1 MNPLGIH
8 ALVWAGD
15 LSPASARKVIENSKT
30 AGFDLVELSL
40 HDPSTLDVAL
50 TRRLLEEQQLQVG
63 CSRGLAFNADVSSED
78 PACVARGVALLEEAV
93 SLTQA
98 LGGSY
103 FGGVPYSAL
112 GKYNHPL
119 TPGGRRNVVDSLR
132 RLAGFAAERGVTVGI
147 EVVNR
152 YESNV
157 INTARQALQMIDD
170 VGANNVV
177 VHLDT
182 YHMNIEEID
191 FVKPVLE
198 CGDRLGYVHIGESHR
213 GYLGSGTIDFTS
225 FFHALAQIDYRGP
238 ITFESFSSA
247 VVAQGL
253 SNDLAVW
260 RNLWQDGMDLATHA
274 HGFIKAQAKGAGL
287 GIADRGY

>member
-50 TRRLLEEQQLQVG
+50 TRRLLEKQQLQVG

-93 SLTQA
+93 SLTQT

-119 TPGGRRNVVDSLR
+119 TPGGRRNVVD
-132 RLAGFAAERGVTVGI
+132 
-147 EVVNR
+147 
-152 YESNV
+152 
-157 INTARQALQMIDD
+157 TARQALQLIDD

>member
-8 ALVWAGD
+8 ALVWAGNLAPD
-15 LSPASARKVIENSKT
+15 SARKVIENSKA

-40 HDPSTLDVAL
+40 HEPQTLDVVH
-50 TRRLLEEQQLQVG
+50 TRKLLEANGLQVG
-63 CSRGLAFNADVSSED
+63 CSRGLAFSADVSSED

-93 SLTQA
+93 TLTQA

-119 TPGGRRNVVDSLR
+119 TEGGRRNVVASLR
-132 RLAGFAAERGVTVGI
+132 HLAAFAKARGVTIGI

-157 INTARQALQMIDD
+157 INTARQALKLIDD
-170 VGANNVV
+170 VGADNVV

-182 YHMNIEEID
+182 YHMNIEEVD
-191 FVKPVLE
+191 FVQPVLE

-225 FFHALAQIDYRGP
+225 FFHALARIGYSGP
-238 ITFESFSSA
+238 ITFESFSST

-274 HGFIKAQAKGAGL
+274 LGFIRAQAKGAGL
-287 GIADRGY
+287 GVTGRAY